1 MTNLEWMAIGMFS
14 IALFIGAYVQIK
26 NKNYKGDPRNTAI
39 LIFYLM
45 GGAILAFYTIK
56 NLIL

>member
-1 MTNLEWMAIGMFS
+1 MGSYRNVL

-26 NKNYKGDPRNTAI
+26 NKNYKGDARNMAI
-39 LIFYLM
+39 LIFYLS

-56 NLIL
+56 NLIS